1 MSPTPVLSPEL
12 IRQSTA
18 LSRSLAAAVRAWALY
33 PPEHPAVSGA
43 VARLAEGLR
52 TSVAGAAF
60 TFAVTPTTLLVAGL
74 PLPAEAPVAEV
85 ARLLHDRDLLQVTF
99 LGEVPAE
106 AIEALLRLLA
116 RNADA
121 LRAEGGPATSWTRD
135 GHPAIALEQIDYEK
149 LLEDRDVTVQADR
162 RDDVWRSLVN
172 AMVEGRKVFDE
183 SQQQRLLEIAGD
195 AGEIG
200 ELAEAVAA
208 PKRNLDGSPLITTQA
223 ATVLAVFRHLTGI
236 VQVLDPD
243 RLSTVLRNVAA
254 ATARLD
260 PHLVAQMMLADES
273 MQDTPIVERIAAA
286 FDDDTVARLLA
297 TALARDGKASA
308 RLAQAFGTIAPDTE
322 RKRRVLHL
330 TRSLLSER
338 DFGRGG
344 QFSAAWS
351 SMEELLL
358 SYDESPY
365 VSESYQTSLAGAGAR
380 AAAMATGDLPPELPG
395 WIDTLGQDN
404 VRRLS
409 VLLVIDL
416 LRIEDSAERAAGIA
430 RDLGA
435 LCEDLLLSGAFDDA
449 HLVLTTLADVAER
462 PDAKAPAACRAVLTD
477 LGSTPALREA
487 TAILGELD
495 GPAAAVCGQCC
506 RLIGPTATR
515 ALLPLLDADTSPVA
529 ALRASEIVTGFGAG
543 AIPHLGSLVTDER
556 WLTRRTVAR
565 LLGATGSP
573 QAVPPLQTL
582 LRRGDDRVVP
592 AVLAAL
598 AAIDDPSASRVI
610 QAALRT
616 SGGEAR
622 RTLVDALVSTRET
635 RVVPMLASLL
645 TEMDPFGEDHGV
657 VLAMLDALR
666 QLADDR
672 AVASTVHVM
681 TRTRL
686 FARRKATA
694 VKRGAIA
701 VLRAIGTE
709 HATLALDGA
718 ARSGDRLLRR
728 LVKETS

>member
-1 MSPTPVLSPEL
+1 MSPSPVLSPEL
-12 IRQSTA
+12 VRQSTA
-18 LSRSLAAAVRAWALY
+18 LSRALAAAVRVWALY

-43 VARLAEGLR
+43 VAKLTDALR

-60 TFAVTPTTLLVAGL
+60 TFSVTPTTLLVAGL

-85 ARLLHDRDLLQVTF
+85 AKLLHDRDLLQITF
-99 LGEVPAE
+99 LGDLPA
-106 AIEALLRLLA
+106 AALEALLRLLA
-116 RNADA
+116 RNADD
-121 LRAEGGPATSWTRD
+121 LRAEGGPAAAWAQM

-149 LLEDRDVTVQADR
+149 LLEDRDITLQADR

-183 SQQQRLLEIAGD
+183 SQQQRLLDIAD
-195 AGEIG
+195 DVGEIG
-200 ELAEAVAA
+200 ELARAVAA
-208 PKRNLDGSPLITTQA
+208 PKRNFDGSPLITTQA

-243 RLSTVLRNVAA
+243 RLGAVLRNVAA
-254 ATARLD
+254 ATAKLD

-308 RLAQAFGTIAPDTE
+308 RLAQVFGTIAPDTE

-330 TRSLLSER
+330 TRSLLSEL

-365 VSESYQTSLAGAGAR
+365 VSDSYQTSLAGAGAR
-380 AAAMATGDLPPELPG
+380 AASMANGEMPIELPD
-395 WIDTLGQDN
+395 WIETLGQDN

-409 VLLVIDL
+409 VLLVTDL
-416 LRIEDSAERAAGIA
+416 LRIEDSAERAEGIA

-449 HLVLTTLADVAER
+449 LLVLTSLTDAAER
-462 PDAKAPAACRAVLTD
+462 QDAKAPAACRAALTD
-477 LGSTPALREA
+477 LGHTPALREA
-487 TAILGELD
+487 AAILGELEAT
-495 GPAAAVCGQCC
+495 AAALCGRCC
-506 RLIGPTATR
+506 GLIGPTATQ
-515 ALLPLLDADTSPVA
+515 ALVPLLDGDTDGVGARRARDIVA
-529 ALRASEIVTGFGAG
+529 GFGAG
-543 AIPHLGSLVTDER
+543 AIPHLGPLVTDER
-556 WLTRRTVAR
+556 WFTRRAAAY
-565 LLGATGSP
+565 LLGATRSA
-573 QAVPPLQTL
+573 QAVPSLQVL

-598 AAIDDPSASRVI
+598 AAIDDPTASRVI
-610 QAALRT
+610 QTALRT
-616 SGGEAR
+616 SSGEAR
-622 RTLVDALVSTRET
+622 RKLVDALVSTPAT
-635 RVVPMLASLL
+635 RVVPMLTTLL

-672 AVASTVHVM
+672 AVDASAALM
-681 TRTRL
+681 KRTRL
-686 FARRKATA
+686 FARRKVVA
-694 VKRGAIA
+694 VKRAAVA
-701 VLRAIGTE
+701 VLRAVGT
-709 HATLALDGA
+709 AGARQVLDDA
-718 ARSGDRLLRR
+718 ARSGDRVLRR
-728 LVKETS
+728 LLKEPS